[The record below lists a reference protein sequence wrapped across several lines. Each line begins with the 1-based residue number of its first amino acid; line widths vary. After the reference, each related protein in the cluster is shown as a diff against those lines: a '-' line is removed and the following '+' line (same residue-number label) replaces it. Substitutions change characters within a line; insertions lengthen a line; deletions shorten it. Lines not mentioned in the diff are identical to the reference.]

1 MYQKQKGSSRVIAN
15 ASRTLTPSERYYHM
29 YSGELEVL
37 ALKWAVTERVRDYFY
52 YPPEFVVYSEH
63 NPLAYVLTSA
73 KVHATG
79 LSGWES
85 LLILFLEY
93 IIEQV
98 R

>member
-1 MYQKQKGSSRVIAN
+1 
-15 ASRTLTPSERYYHM
+15 M

-52 YPPEFVVYSEH
+52 YPPEFVVYSED
-63 NPLAYVLTSA
+63 NPLAYVLRSA

-79 LSGWES
+79 MSGWES
-85 LLILFLEY
+85 LLTLFLEY
-93 IIEQV
+93 IIDQV

>member
-15 ASRTLTPSERYYHM
+15 ASRTLTPSERFYHM

-37 ALKWAVTERVRDYFY
+37 ALKWAVTERVRDYF
-52 YPPEFVVYSEH
+52 VVYSEH

-79 LSGWES
+79 WRGWES

-93 IIEQV
+93 IIDQV